1 MDQKPI
7 SSTRIR
13 PAFFFYAT
21 EAGAK
26 LTTNAR
32 NQHPL
37 LHCCNTR
44 HTIDGE
50 SPVRMRSSLVIPNAE
65 DQDKITSRDPA
76 GKPAEGRG
84 TMDEL
89 IGRLAAKAGI
99 DDAVAEKT
107 IGIILGFLR

>member
-44 HTIDGE
+44 HAIDDE

-65 DQDKITSRDPA
+65 DQDKITSKDPA
-76 GKPAEGRG
+76 GNRLRAGHYGRTDWAAG
-84 TMDEL
+84 CK
-89 IGRLAAKAGI
+89 GRHW
-99 DDAVAEKT
+99 
-107 IGIILGFLR
+107 